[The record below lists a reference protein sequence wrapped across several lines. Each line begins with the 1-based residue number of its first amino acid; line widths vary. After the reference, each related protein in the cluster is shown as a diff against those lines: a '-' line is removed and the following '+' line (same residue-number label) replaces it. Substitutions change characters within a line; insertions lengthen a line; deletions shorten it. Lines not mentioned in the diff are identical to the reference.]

1 METGA
6 PGRVYQ
12 SGEIIVRQGDE
23 GYCME
28 EMWLT
33 H

>member
-1 METGA
+1 METRA

-23 GYCME
+23 GYCMYVI
-28 EMWLT
+28 
-33 H
+33 